1 MVTFSCKRITEL
13 VESRE
18 RNKLSL
24 GDKIR
29 YNMHLALCKACR
41 AYEKQS
47 DLIGKALGRLMSA
60 SPQDQRAM
68 DDTAKQKILDKIK
81 NSEL

>member
-1 MVTFSCKRITEL
+1 
-13 VESRE
+13 
-18 RNKLSL
+18 
-24 GDKIR
+24 
-29 YNMHLALCKACR
+29 MHLALCKACR

-47 DLIGKALGRLMSA
+47 ALIGKALGRLMSA
-60 SPQDQRAM
+60 SLQDQKVM